1 MEKFSVKKPFT
12 VLVGVVMVLLLGFV
26 ALSHMQTNLLPDV
39 STPYLMVVTVY
50 PGASPERVESE
61 VSDVME
67 NALGTVAGVDTIT
80 ATSAENYSLL
90 LMKFTEDT
98 DMNSALVK
106 VSNKVDQTVSSLPS
120 SCLTPSIIEY
130 SMNMNAFMTVAI
142 SREGSD
148 DVYDLS
154 DFVSGTLVP
163 YVERRGGVSSI
174 SANGLIEKMVQVQ
187 LSQSK
192 IDVINEKL
200 LETID
205 VQLARPMS
213 SWKPPRPRSKP
224 AARSTKNS

>member
-26 ALSHMQTNLLPDV
+26 ALSHMQTNLLPDI

-90 LMKFTEDT
+90 LMKFSEGT
-98 DMNSALVK
+98 DMNSTMVK

-142 SREGSD
+142 SREGS

-205 VQLARPMS
+205 VQLA
-213 SWKPPRPRSKP
+213 
-224 AARSTKNS
+224 AAHELSLIHI